1 MVTKQVIFNDIYVDL
16 LSQSNKKYILSE
28 LIGFLC
34 ISMCF
39 FYYVFFKEKLKVP
52 AYFFTDIPSVKIF
65 VKSPVCF
72 GSKTIIKS
80 EVSSTTTP
88 EKIEWQ
94 KSKDR
99 IDFHCIKEPSLFR
112 TTARFE
118 CPSYVIPKTTF
129 TDKLYYRLL
138 VWNENGEGVSNTVY
152 LDVTGSMALFQFP

>member
-1 MVTKQVIFNDIYVDL
+1 MDL
-16 LSQSNKKYILSE
+16 LSHSNKKYILSE

-39 FYYVFFKEKLKVP
+39 FFTKCFLKKKLKIS
-52 AYFFTDIPSVKIF
+52 AYFFTDFLSVKIF
-65 VKSPVCF
+65 VNSPVCF
-72 GSKTIIKS
+72 GSKTTIRS

-94 KSKDR
+94 KSKDE
-99 IDFHCIKEPSLFR
+99 IDFHCIKELILLK

-118 CPSYVIPKTTF
+118 CPSYVIPQTTF

-138 VWNENGEGVSNTVY
+138 VWNENGKGVSNTVY

>member
-1 MVTKQVIFNDIYVDL
+1 MDL

-34 ISMCF
+34 ISMWVL
-39 FYYVFFKEKLKVP
+39 YYVFFKEKLKIS
-52 AYFFTDIPSVKIF
+52 AYFFTDFLSVKIF
-65 VKSPVCF
+65 VNSPVCF
-72 GSKTIIKS
+72 GSKTTIRS

-94 KSKDR
+94 KSKDE
-99 IDFHCIKEPSLFR
+99 IDFHCIKEPILFK
-112 TTARFE
+112 TTAGFE
-118 CPSYVIPKTTF
+118 CPSYVIPQTTF

-138 VWNENGEGVSNTVY
+138 VWNENGKGVSNTVY